1 VYEHQ
6 GTKDRR
12 VIMIHNK
19 EKKEWIEKGSR
30 KLDRRK
36 GQERN
41 HRKKK
46 EGKWGG
52 GVVAKDV
59 EKRISSGREE
69 R

>member
-1 VYEHQ
+1 
-6 GTKDRR
+6 
-12 VIMIHNK
+12 MIHNK